1 MDAQTIINIL
11 IGAVGSLVGWVLK
24 GIKED
29 MKDLQSA
36 GKSLTVKVQEIELLV
51 VGDYVKNDHLE
62 KLSDAIF
69 TKLDRI
75 ETKLDRKVDK
85 NEANKR

>member
-29 MKDLQSA
+29 MKDLQLA
-36 GKSLTVKVQEIELLV
+36 GKTLTSKVQEIELLV
-51 VGDYVKNDHLE
+51 VGDYVKNDDLE
-62 KLSDAIF
+62 KLSSAIF

-85 NEANKR
+85 SEKG

>member
-1 MDAQTIINIL
+1 MDTQTIINIL

-29 MKDLQSA
+29 MKDLQLA
-36 GKSLTVKVQEIELLV
+36 GKTLTSKVQEIELLV
-51 VGDYVKNDHLE
+51 VGDYVKNDDLE
-62 KLSDAIF
+62 KLSSAIF

-85 NEANKR
+85 SEKG